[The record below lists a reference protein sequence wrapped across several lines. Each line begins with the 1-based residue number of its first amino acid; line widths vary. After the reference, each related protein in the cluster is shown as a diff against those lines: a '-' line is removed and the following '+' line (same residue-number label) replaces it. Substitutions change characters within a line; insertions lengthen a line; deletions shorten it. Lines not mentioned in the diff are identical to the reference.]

1 MPKPQSPTCEKR
13 IKLKRPYVSKNPS
26 VLVEEPKKIVVGR
39 RLKKL
44 PVSKH
49 VLESSDGEESSSGE
63 SSSGED
69 DRITTTT
76 HKKKIST
83 AKRSLKNKES
93 DLETEIH
100 SDVDLRETDRHPSMI
115 RELLTL
121 CLKEVNEIKSAL
133 KNRERQK
140 YKNVFENYK
149 SKLSEKEY
157 SIIRGGLDYLYTH
170 SRINSI
176 DKDKAVWMMG
186 IFEIPTSHII
196 SYTSKEIL
204 QSIAKDHG
212 LPVNKNAKDLVENIR
227 KMLTP
232 SR

>member
-1 MPKPQSPTCEKR
+1 
-13 IKLKRPYVSKNPS
+13 
-26 VLVEEPKKIVVGR
+26 
-39 RLKKL
+39 
-44 PVSKH
+44 
-49 VLESSDGEESSSGE
+49 
-63 SSSGED
+63 
-69 DRITTTT
+69 
-76 HKKKIST
+76 
-83 AKRSLKNKES
+83 
-93 DLETEIH
+93 
-100 SDVDLRETDRHPSMI
+100 MI
-115 RELLTL
+115 RELMAL
-121 CLKEVNEIKSAL
+121 CLKDVSDVKSAL

-149 SKLSEKEY
+149 SKLSEREY

>member
-1 MPKPQSPTCEKR
+1 MPKPQSPACEKR
-13 IKLKRPYVSKNPS
+13 IKLRRPHVPKNPPIP
-26 VLVEEPKKIVVGR
+26 VVEEPKKIVVGR
-39 RLKKL
+39 KLKTL
-44 PVSKH
+44 PVSKY
-49 VLESSDGEESSSGE
+49 VLESASSGE
-63 SSSGED
+63 SSEGED
-69 DRITTTT
+69 DVFAPSVNN
-76 HKKKIST
+76 KF
-83 AKRSLKNKES
+83 SLTKYSSKLDTKES

-100 SDVDLRETDRHPSMI
+100 SDVDLREAEPDRHPTMI
-115 RELLTL
+115 RELLSL
-121 CLKEVNEIKSAL
+121 CLKDASDVKSAL

-149 SKLSEKEY
+149 SKLSEREY

>member
-13 IKLKRPYVSKNPS
+13 IKLRRPHVPKNPPIP
-26 VLVEEPKKIVVGR
+26 VEEPKKIVVGR
-39 RLKKL
+39 KLKTL
-44 PVSKH
+44 PVSKY
-49 VLESSDGEESSSGE
+49 VLESASSGE
-63 SSSGED
+63 SSEED
-69 DRITTTT
+69 DDAVFAPSVNNKSKFSPTS
-76 HKKKIST
+76 KLDT
-83 AKRSLKNKES
+83 AKES

-100 SDVDLRETDRHPSMI
+100 SDADMRDPEPDRHPTMI
-115 RELLTL
+115 RELLAL
-121 CLKEVNEIKSAL
+121 CLKDVSDVKSAL

-149 SKLSEKEY
+149 SKLSEREY

>member
-1 MPKPQSPTCEKR
+1 MPKPQSPTCGKR
-13 IKLKRPYVSKNPS
+13 RINLKRPHVPKNQPIPF
-26 VLVEEPKKIVVGR
+26 EEPKKIVVGR
-39 RLKKL
+39 GLKKF
-44 PVSKH
+44 PASKY
-49 VLESSDGEESSSGE
+49 VLESSSGE
-63 SSSGED
+63 SSEGED
-69 DRITTTT
+69 DEVFNTRSN
-76 HKKKIST
+76 KSFEKISKT
-83 AKRSLKNKES
+83 DAKES

-100 SDVDLRETDRHPSMI
+100 SDVDLRETEPYRHPEMI
-115 RELLTL
+115 RELLAL
-121 CLKEVNEIKSAL
+121 CLKDVNDVKSAL

-149 SKLSEKEY
+149 SKLSEREY

-186 IFEIPTSHII
+186 IFEIPTSHIV
-196 SYTSKEIL
+196 SYTSKEVL

-212 LPVNKNAKDLVENIR
+212 LPVNKNAKDLVENVR